1 MTTQK
6 KLVSALLVTAL
17 SAGTINVAHAQD
29 AEKPADTNV
38 SASAEA
44 ADGKMK
50 IAEIP
55 VLEYTPKETQSPIK
69 VNGTKDWD
77 KALSLSPTENGDVT
91 LNLNL
96 GGQVPEGTKISL
108 MDGSKELTSATVD
121 SSGKVTLVAK
131 DIPKQV
137 KSLSLVAS
145 GDGVKGLQ
153 SVKCVAD
160 KGIDQKASEDAT
172 LEAIK
177 KFETEYEEAWRNG
190 YADGAKSKDVAH
202 ESAIKESSDS
212 TEMTTRTVTTVV
224 TEDPTVK
231 DTEDKINETE
241 KTTKDSIK
249 EHVDPGTDNGIK
261 EWFLKVIGPLA
272 GGGIGL
278 AVLGNVLGPVLGK
291 ISAQIPGLDLQG
303 MDFNALLDKV
313 NQFKIPAEWQNML
326 PDFKDPRWGQEGVDP
341 CELLPKGDLQKGCKD
356 AGKQATKILN
366 DIKAQLK
373 AQLDKVGGD
382 NKELVAQI
390 KAMIDGVK
398 PEHVIGALLL
408 PILITIAVKLI
419 QKMPGKK
426 PTTST
431 EKVPGKKE
439 TVKETVPGGKT
450 TIPGAVKTLTTTVVE
465 PVKTKTPNPDT
476 PDKPTPGKPDLPTP
490 PEFIEKEL
498 TKRDLPTKPEA
509 DGISFDIEVGSIV
522 DCTAE
527 VVPGGSTDKTTDK
540 KTTEKTTDKNTVRE
554 NETTNDKRSKKL
566 TTCEDV
572 REYAASNNIPGGVAG
587 IKKDHPMFNAALDT
601 DGNGIMCD
609 ENGNPVNRPVQSP
622 VVSTPG
628 IGGSNPVITP
638 GSGAAPAQPV
648 AAQVPAAPVMAAVP
662 NYGPKVDTGAEIDK
676 GFVRSAL
683 EFLSLR

>member
-17 SAGTINVAHAQD
+17 SAGTLNVAHAQD

-77 KALSLSPTENGDVT
+77 KALSLSPTENGDIT

-108 MDGSKELTSATVD
+108 MDGSKELTSSTVD

-160 KGIDQKASEDAT
+160 KGIDQKSSEDAT
-172 LEAIK
+172 LEAIN
-177 KFETEYEEAWRNG
+177 KFETEYEKAWK
-190 YADGAKSKDVAH
+190 DGNKDVVEKDPADDNNPG
-202 ESAIKESSDS
+202 SGSKVVK
-212 TEMTTRTVTTVV
+212 TTLPGEVVVTTLPGKENTKVETKPGEKWMEPGKEGNKV
-224 TEDPTVK
+224 NWKILGPTL
-231 DTEDKINETE
+231 
-241 KTTKDSIK
+241 
-249 EHVDPGTDNGIK
+249 G
-261 EWFLKVIGPLA
+261 LA
-272 GGGIGL
+272 GGGIL
-278 AVLGNVLGPVLGK
+278 AGVLGPFIADFAAKLN
-291 ISAQIPGLDLQG
+291 IPGLEGLFKDGFNVDAIIKKFQQIDLPGELEGKLQKAFDSDNPWDG
-303 MDFNALLDKV
+303 VMGLLDPDQRKQVEEFKSKIEENIKNLENQLKKAVVDAQSQFGVEVPPQVMEFV
-313 NQFKIPAEWQNML
+313 NNFKLES
-326 PDFKDPRWGQEGVDP
+326 
-341 CELLPKGDLQKGCKD
+341 LLP
-356 AGKQATKILN
+356 
-366 DIKAQLK
+366 
-373 AQLDKVGGD
+373 
-382 NKELVAQI
+382 
-390 KAMIDGVK
+390 
-398 PEHVIGALLL
+398 LLIL
-408 PILITIAVKLI
+408 PIVAGIIYGVVKSIEKTTGPGTEKEKPGNKTTKTSHEPGATVTTTL
-419 QKMPGKK
+419 PGKVV
-426 PTTST
+426 TST
-431 EKVPGKKE
+431 IPGEKVPN
-439 TVKETVPGGKT
+439 PGDNPEK
-450 TIPGAVKTLTTTVVE
+450 PG
-465 PVKTKTPNPDT
+465 
-476 PDKPTPGKPDLPTP
+476 LPTP

-498 TKRDLPTKPEA
+498 PKRDLQIKPEA

-527 VVPGGSTDKTTDK
+527 VVPGDSTE
-540 KTTEKTTDKNTVRE
+540 KTTEKTTENTTEKTTENTTENTTVRE
-554 NETTNDKRSKKL
+554 NETINEKRSKKL
-566 TTCEDV
+566 NTCEDV
-572 REYAASNNIPGGVAG
+572 REYASSKNIAGGVAG
-587 IKKDHPMFNAALDT
+587 IKKDHSMFNASLDT

-609 ENGNPVNRPVQSP
+609 ESGNPVNRPAQAP

-628 IGGSNPVITP
+628 ISGSNPVITP

>member
-17 SAGTINVAHAQD
+17 SAGTLNVAHAQD

-177 KFETEYEEAWRNG
+177 KFETEYEEAWKNG
-190 YADGAKSKDVAH
+190 GKGVVEKNPADDNNSGSKGGRV
-202 ESAIKESSDS
+202 
-212 TEMTTRTVTTVV
+212 VTTTLPGEVVV
-224 TEDPTVK
+224 TTLPGKDNTKVESEPGSKWMEPGKEGNKVNWKILGPTL
-231 DTEDKINETE
+231 
-241 KTTKDSIK
+241 
-249 EHVDPGTDNGIK
+249 G
-261 EWFLKVIGPLA
+261 LA
-272 GGGIGL
+272 GGGIL
-278 AVLGNVLGPVLGK
+278 AGVLGPL
-291 ISAQIPGLDLQG
+291 IADFAAQLKIPGLEGLFKDGFNVDAILKQFQQIDLPGDLEVKLQKAFDSPNIWDG
-303 MDFNALLDKV
+303 VMGLLDPNQRKQIEKVKEQIEGNIKKLEDQLKKAVANAEKQFNVKVPPQVMDFV
-313 NQFKIPAEWQNML
+313 NNFKLES
-326 PDFKDPRWGQEGVDP
+326 
-341 CELLPKGDLQKGCKD
+341 LLP
-356 AGKQATKILN
+356 
-366 DIKAQLK
+366 
-373 AQLDKVGGD
+373 
-382 NKELVAQI
+382 
-390 KAMIDGVK
+390 
-398 PEHVIGALLL
+398 LLIL
-408 PILITIAVKLI
+408 PIVAGIIYGVVKSIEKTTGPGTEKEKPGTKTTKTSHEPGATVTTTL
-419 QKMPGKK
+419 PGKVV
-426 PTTST
+426 TST
-431 EKVPGKKE
+431 IPGEKVP
-439 TVKETVPGGKT
+439 
-450 TIPGAVKTLTTTVVE
+450 
-465 PVKTKTPNPDT
+465 NPD
-476 PDKPTPGKPDLPTP
+476 DNPGKPDLPTP

-527 VVPGGSTDKTTDK
+527 VVPGDS
-540 KTTEKTTDKNTVRE
+540 TEKTPGEDKEKTTKKTKEKNTVRE

-566 TTCEDV
+566 NTCEDV

-587 IKKDHPMFNAALDT
+587 IKRDHPMFNAALDT

-628 IGGSNPVITP
+628 IGGSKPVITP

-648 AAQVPAAPVMAAVP
+648 VAQAPAAPVMAAVP